1 MGSLQPRSQG
11 PEGAVVWGRGQSIP
25 LLFTPAVHQVEA
37 GGFAANPGGDL
48 ASGREDQDA
57 AITFGDAPV
66 PDHPSPKHRSPWAV
80 SPGAGD
86 SSWGHKTGRRPFWGL
101 CSAALL
107 LSAGRSLHLVAES
120 RTTDWGQAGLGQGA
134 MSSPNPQPWYSSLST
149 ELPFPHCKFL
159 ESLRTEMDIFTY
171 YS

>member
-66 PDHPSPKHRSPWAV
+66 PDHPSPKHRSAWAV
-80 SPGAGD
+80 SQGLGTAAGD
-86 SSWGHKTGRRPFWGL
+86 TKLAEDLSGA
-101 CSAALL
+101 CAAL
-107 LSAGRSLHLVAES
+107 
-120 RTTDWGQAGLGQGA
+120 
-134 MSSPNPQPWYSSLST
+134 PCSSLRAEASISWPSPERQT
-149 ELPFPHCKFL
+149 GDKQGWDKGPCPHPTH
-159 ESLRTEMDIFTY
+159 SLGIHH
-171 YS
+171 